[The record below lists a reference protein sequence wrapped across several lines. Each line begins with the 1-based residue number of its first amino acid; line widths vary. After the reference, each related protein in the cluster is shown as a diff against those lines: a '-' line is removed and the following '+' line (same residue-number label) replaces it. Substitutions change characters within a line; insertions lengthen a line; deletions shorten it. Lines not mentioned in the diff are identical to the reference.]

1 MERTLEPE
9 DRETGNKKTSSG
21 RVVLTARMISWQLA
35 QELAHHHVVMH
46 GEENH
51 DPPPSP
57 SEVQAL
63 INDCWGK
70 EEYHFVQWYSHRQ
83 VALIQANHLLPTL
96 N

>member
-51 DPPPSP
+51 DPPIP
-57 SEVQAL
+57 
-63 INDCWGK
+63 
-70 EEYHFVQWYSHRQ
+70 F
-83 VALIQANHLLPTL
+83 
-96 N
+96 